1 MKFIKSDGGRSKY
14 FKGSAGDCVVRAIC
28 NATGKDYLEV
38 YNRINELSKNEKVS
52 SKKRRTSSSRNGV
65 YKNTYKKYIEKE
77 LGLKRISLSGI
88 GKGISI
94 HLKEEEL
101 PKKGTYIL
109 RLSKHLTCWKDGK
122 LIDTYNCS
130 REGTRGVYGYWEVK

>member
-52 SKKRRTSSSRNGV
+52 SRKRRTSSSRNGV

-77 LGLKRISLSGI
+77 LGLKWISLSGI

-94 HLKEEEL
+94 HLKEEKHYL
-101 PKKGTYIL
+101 IL
-109 RLSKHLTCWKDGK
+109 NKLT
-122 LIDTYNCS
+122 
-130 REGTRGVYGYWEVK
+130 R